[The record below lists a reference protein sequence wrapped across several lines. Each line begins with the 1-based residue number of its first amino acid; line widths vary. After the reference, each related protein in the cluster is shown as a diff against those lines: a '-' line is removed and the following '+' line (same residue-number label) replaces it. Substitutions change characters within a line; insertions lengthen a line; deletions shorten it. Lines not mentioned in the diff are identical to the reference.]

1 MKILVLGSHG
11 QLGRCLKDQFSNL
24 KFDIVFASRKE
35 IDLSN
40 FKQTNITILDI
51 NPDIIINAAAYTHV
65 DKAETDIETATIVN
79 ETAVANL
86 ASICKKINS
95 WLIHISTDY
104 LFDGNANIPYKE
116 SDKTNPQC
124 VYGKSKLDGELAI
137 RKSNCK
143 YLIIRT
149 AWVFSEYGNNFVKT
163 MMNLTESHKEVRV
176 VGDQFGSPTYAQDL
190 AKAIIHTFKFLE
202 NDRIIGTYHYAGN
215 HSCSWSDF
223 AKFIFDEA
231 FLAKHLKYKP
241 TVKVI
246 TSSEYPT
253 PVKRPAYSVLDTS
266 KFESTF
272 NFKSS
277 DWSKGVVKVIGSLN
291 KDKKNM

>member
-11 QLGRCLKDQFSNL
+11 QLGRCLKDQFLNL
-24 KFDIVFASRKE
+24 KLDVVFASRKE

-40 FKQTNITILDI
+40 FKQTSITILDI

-65 DKAETDIETATIVN
+65 DRAETDIETATIVN
-79 ETAVANL
+79 EIAVANL

-104 LFDGNANIPYKE
+104 LFDGKTSKPYKE
-116 SDKTNPQC
+116 SDNPNPQC
-124 VYGKSKLDGELAI
+124 VYGKSKLDGELAVK
-137 RKSNCK
+137 KSNCK

-163 MMNLTESHKEVRV
+163 MLNLSESHSEVRV

-190 AKAIIHTFKFLE
+190 AKAIIHTFKFLK
-202 NDRIIGTYHYAGN
+202 NDKIIGTYHYAGG

-231 FLAKHLKYKP
+231 FIGVNYKKKP
-241 TVKVI
+241 TVNVI

-253 PVKRPAYSVLDTS
+253 PVKRPTYSVLDIS
-266 KFESTF
+266 QFESTF

-277 DWSKGVVKVIGSLN
+277 DWSKGVVRVIDSWN